1 MKNTALITGA
11 NGFVGQV
18 LSRYLRE
25 RGWDVLGSV
34 QPPAPET
41 GSNCPCDLTDRDQVE
56 RLAQWAKDVT
66 HVFHLAAV
74 TFIPQ
79 TQSDPTLAMN
89 VNLNGTIHLLHAV
102 RACAPAAR
110 FLYVSSAAVY
120 GVPRSLPITEEQP
133 LNPNEPYGISKAA
146 ADAFCDYLHRN
157 SGMDVVRV
165 RPFNHSGAG
174 QADHFVLSSL
184 ARQVARIER
193 GSQPPVLHVG
203 NLEGARDF
211 LHVNDVVRAYELLM
225 AKGEAGRV
233 YNVCS
238 GASHSLRSILDT
250 LREHAA
256 VPIRLETDPERVRRV
271 DIPDVCGSRARITRD
286 TGWEP
291 QIPFGQLLEDLLN
304 YWRAQ
309 EAGT

>member
-1 MKNTALITGA
+1 MKNAALITGV

-25 RGWDVLGSV
+25 RGWNVLGAV
-34 QPPAPET
+34 QPPAAKT
-41 GSNCPCDLTDRDQVE
+41 ASSFPCDLTNRAEVE
-56 RLAQWAKDVT
+56 ELAQWAKDVT

-74 TFIPQ
+74 TYIPQ
-79 TQSDPTLAMN
+79 SQSDPALAMN

-102 RACAPAAR
+102 RACAPDAR

-120 GVPRSLPITEEQP
+120 GVPKSLPITEEHP

-157 SGMDVVRV
+157 SGMDVIRV
-165 RPFNHSGAG
+165 RPFNHSGPG

-184 ARQVARIER
+184 ARQIALIER
-193 GSQPPVLHVG
+193 GAQEPVLHVG
-203 NLEGARDF
+203 NLDVARDF
-211 LHVNDVVRAYELLM
+211 LHVDDVVRAYESLM
-225 AKGEAGRV
+225 EKGEAGQV

-238 GASHSLRSILDT
+238 GVSHSLRSILDT

-271 DIPDVCGSRARITRD
+271 DIPNVCGSRARITRH
-286 TGWEP
+286 TEWEP
-291 QIPFGQLLEDLLN
+291 RIPFAQLLEDLLN
-304 YWRAQ
+304 YWRTR
-309 EAGT
+309 EAGV